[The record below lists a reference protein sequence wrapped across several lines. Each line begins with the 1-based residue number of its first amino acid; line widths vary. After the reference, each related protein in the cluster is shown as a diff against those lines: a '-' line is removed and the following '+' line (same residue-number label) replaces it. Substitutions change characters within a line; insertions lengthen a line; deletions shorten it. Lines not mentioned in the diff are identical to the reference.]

1 MNTPEYQFLT
11 PAVKDFP
18 DEPIKKPKGSNKKIE
33 HKIVTVQFT
42 PNNAP
47 TALPRKAA
55 TMASKEETP

>member
-33 HKIVTVQFT
+33 HKI
-42 PNNAP
+42 
-47 TALPRKAA
+47 
-55 TMASKEETP
+55 SEEEEEYEEENELELLYCNRYNINIK